1 MEDVIL
7 LTDYLS
13 YMIRNGKNE
22 FLCTKKK
29 ITGIHE
35 NPIWNINNGTVLVTE
50 NNLDILIFGAAKI

>member
-1 MEDVIL
+1 MAKMSSFAQRE
-7 LTDYLS
+7 
-13 YMIRNGKNE
+13 
-22 FLCTKKK
+22 K